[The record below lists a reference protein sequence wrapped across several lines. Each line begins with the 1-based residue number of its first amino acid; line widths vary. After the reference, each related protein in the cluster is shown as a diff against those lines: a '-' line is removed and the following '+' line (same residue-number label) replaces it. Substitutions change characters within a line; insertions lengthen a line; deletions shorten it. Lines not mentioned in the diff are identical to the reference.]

1 MLIPQAE
8 DISQS
13 LSQLALRAA
22 LIKACL
28 STPIYSTS
36 GSLQSK
42 DLLQKMT
49 AFLQPFDHS
58 LRNLQC
64 DLTECIEAIREE
76 MLTWELVNVVQAVEV
91 FAKTVLEYS
100 KQVVDWMPSVMQVG
114 W

>member
-1 MLIPQAE
+1 
-8 DISQS
+8 
-13 LSQLALRAA
+13 
-22 LIKACL
+22 
-28 STPIYSTS
+28 
-36 GSLQSK
+36 
-42 DLLQKMT
+42 MT

-64 DLTECIEAIREE
+64 DLTECIEAIRKE